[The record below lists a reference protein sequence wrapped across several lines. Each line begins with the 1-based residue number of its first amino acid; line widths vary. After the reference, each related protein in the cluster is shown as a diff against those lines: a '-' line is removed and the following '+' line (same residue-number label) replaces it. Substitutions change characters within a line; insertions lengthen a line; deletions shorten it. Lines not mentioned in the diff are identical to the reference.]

1 MKMTKQNK
9 MLLGV
14 GAIAIATYL
23 VFKNKKKSFANAG
36 GGGYSSPPLP
46 SGGTF
51 TLPAGSKCPK
61 PYLTVQGITSNAP
74 VTCVPPKTMTVTSPP
89 VFVPTKEMFG
99 TVINTPPQVPQ
110 VPSNTPIGVNQTPI
124 PGIPPPKGFM

>member
-1 MKMTKQNK
+1 MTKQNK
-9 MLLGV
+9 ILLGV

-23 VFKNKKKSFANAG
+23 VFKNRKKSFANAG
-36 GGGYSSPPLP
+36 GR
-46 SGGTF
+46 SGSF

-110 VPSNTPIGVNQTPI
+110 VPSTTPIGVGSTPI

>member
-36 GGGYSSPPLP
+36 GRS
-46 SGGTF
+46 GTF

-74 VTCVPPKTMTVTSPP
+74 ITCVPPKTTYSGGGGIFIEPKNTPP
-89 VFVPTKEMFG
+89 P
-99 TVINTPPQVPQ
+99 PPQVP
-110 VPSNTPIGVNQTPI
+110 STTPIGVNQTPI